1 MSEVG
6 LNQTLREKQSHDSV
20 GRSQRRSVA
29 AENALRAFIRECYRD
44 RFGPI
49 VDDRALDLN
58 LKIRAFPGRN
68 WGLEFEPSLS
78 EQILPQIER
87 IEAARDVFKPGRVYC
102 FRCRQS
108 ECVHSL
114 PDAPLDVFI
123 GYDPL
128 GSPQWKEL
136 TQVLLDLKDERVD
149 ELFGHRPKTLARFMS
164 GKELHARQLGPFG
177 KSSKTYALIGQVIAG
192 YFRLKRDNKD
202 TARMAVTIQAVEV
215 TDRRGR
221 TGLQLNAV
229 CKAPS
234 GVNLI
239 EHDSEAYGWF
249 KQVQD
254 RSKKTLK
261 KIEKNLVSAKKKGS
275 EAAFETKVC
284 DLLRKLGRD
293 LERGQ
298 RRSERRTQH
307 AKDRDQMARPVHKA
321 MSDLMNSRPDQVF
334 FDEKTKG
341 VILWGNKGRCHVFS
355 ERGRHVTSF
364 VIHAKAVQTRLRKK
378 RWRSLEPHRYS
389 RFMKQFRNHP
399 PEIMWQRDGG
409 RGGVTK

>member
-1 MSEVG
+1 MSEYG
-6 LNQTLREKQSHDSV
+6 LNQALGEKQSDDAGS
-20 GRSQRRSVA
+20 RSKRRSVA

-44 RFGPI
+44 RFGHV

-87 IEAARDVFKPGRVYC
+87 IEAARDVFKQGRVYC
-102 FRCRQS
+102 FRCRES
-108 ECVHSL
+108 ECVHGL
-114 PDAPLDVFI
+114 PDSPLDVFC

-136 TQVLLDLKDERVD
+136 TQALLDLRDERVD
-149 ELFGHRPKTLARFMS
+149 GLFGRQPKILARFIK
-164 GKELHARQLGPFG
+164 GRELHARQLGPFG

-192 YFRLKRDNKD
+192 YFKLKRDHQD

-221 TGLQLNAV
+221 IGLQLNTV

-234 GVNLI
+234 GVILG
-239 EHDSEAYGWF
+239 EDDSEAYGWL
-249 KQVQD
+249 KQVQE
-254 RSKKTLK
+254 RSKKALT
-261 KIEKNLVSAKKKGS
+261 KIEKNLASAKKNGG
-275 EAAFETKVC
+275 EAAFETKIC
-284 DLLRKLGRD
+284 DLMRKLGRD

-321 MSDLMNSRPDQVF
+321 MSDLMKSRPDQVF

-378 RWRSLEPHRYS
+378 RWRSLEPDRYS
-389 RFMKQFRNHP
+389 RFMERFRNHP
-399 PEIMWQRDGG
+399 PEIMWP
-409 RGGVTK
+409 